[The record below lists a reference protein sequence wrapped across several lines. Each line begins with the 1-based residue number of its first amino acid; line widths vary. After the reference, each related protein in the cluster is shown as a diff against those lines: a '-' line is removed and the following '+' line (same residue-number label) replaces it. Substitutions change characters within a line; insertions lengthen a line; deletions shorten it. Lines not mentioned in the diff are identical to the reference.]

1 MAEHESVGAAPAQIP
16 MDGPLILAGPSR
28 TLQNLQPMRSL
39 SLWSIRLNLV
49 ATKGI
54 AINVR
59 ENGGTLGE
67 AGAARR
73 RGSRSLMRS

>member
-1 MAEHESVGAAPAQIP
+1 MGAAPARIP

-54 AINVR
+54 AIHVR
-59 ENGGTLGE
+59 ETGGTLGE
-67 AGAARR
+67 AGR
-73 RGSRSLMRS
+73 RGAEAIAA